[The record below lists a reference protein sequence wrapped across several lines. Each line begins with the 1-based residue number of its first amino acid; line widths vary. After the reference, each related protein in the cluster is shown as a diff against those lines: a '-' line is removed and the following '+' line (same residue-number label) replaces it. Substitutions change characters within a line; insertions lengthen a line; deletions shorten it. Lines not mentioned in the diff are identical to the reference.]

1 MYCILYIYILY
12 YTYIYIYIY
21 SIYTKIILHIYI
33 YYIIYNLFNSTASCK
48 GFLCG
53 ARRDICFLLV
63 NFRHV
68 TWKTWTKSD
77 RLQQFWQSLAALLS
91 RFAAPTLLQ
100 RTRRF

>member
-1 MYCILYIYILY
+1 MYIIYILY
-12 YTYIYIYIY
+12 YTYIYISIVYTRKLYYIY
-21 SIYTKIILHIYI
+21 IYI